1 MSESTGKTS
10 SPSKV
15 VRGGLAMLAVIVA
28 FVILW
33 EGYKFIWT
41 TLEWTEPVN
50 PSDRILPHTW
60 TIVGALFQPA
70 QRNGPILLFV
80 ELRAAMFTLREA
92 LVGFLIGGSIGFG
105 LGVLFV
111 RSQTAERALCPTSSV
126 RRPCPSWP
134 SPQWW

>member
-1 MSESTGKTS
+1 MSESAGKTS

-15 VRGGLAMLAVIVA
+15 VQGGLAMLAVIVA

-41 TLEWTEPVN
+41 ALEWTEPVN
-50 PSDRILPHTW
+50 PSDRVLPHTW

-80 ELRAAMFTLREA
+80 ELRAA
-92 LVGFLIGGSIGFG
+92 
-105 LGVLFV
+105 
-111 RSQTAERALCPTSSV
+111 
-126 RRPCPSWP
+126 
-134 SPQWW
+134 